1 MACPQLLRLEVSGGG
16 LWVQFV
22 MLLDFFV
29 RWRRRLRGTRIG
41 HCQRGPE
48 NNSTLINND
57 LSPGPTQKIGKGAC
71 VTCKDSRIC
80 CVSSLFVW
88 SRGIP
93 ITKFLASF
101 PGSSAPER
109 EIKLRIFRV
118 PGSLGTRHLTRE
130 VVDSFQD
137 HLKMGTRLAYFS

>member
-1 MACPQLLRLEVSGGG
+1 MACPQLLQVEVSGGG

-71 VTCKDSRIC
+71 VTL
-80 CVSSLFVW
+80 VSCPAPTREGG
-88 SRGIP
+88 RG
-93 ITKFLASF
+93 
-101 PGSSAPER
+101 
-109 EIKLRIFRV
+109 
-118 PGSLGTRHLTRE
+118 LGTRL
-130 VVDSFQD
+130 VSLAKIPVYAVSAVSSFGVEEYQ
-137 HLKMGTRLAYFS
+137 LLNS